1 MARFRFSP
9 KPHADVLLRVF
20 DLPRRGM
27 TRALAESILALD
39 FPEGDAARIEE
50 LNVRANE
57 GELTDE
63 EEAELEAYTNINDL
77 LAPWQSKPRQTL
89 QHAGMSGP
97 SEAVR
102 RRARN
107 RLGSDPVRCRNSRID
122 TRGRFDGSPTWAQ

>member
-1 MARFRFSP
+1 MAKVKFSP

-20 DLPRRGM
+20 DLPGRGM

-63 EEAELEAYTNINDL
+63 EEAEMEAYTNINDL
-77 LAPWQSKPRQTL
+77 LAYSQSK
-89 QHAGMSGP
+89 A
-97 SEAVR
+97 
-102 RRARN
+102 RRA
-107 RLGSDPVRCRNSRID
+107 LQQP
-122 TRGRFDGSPTWAQ
+122 A

>member
-1 MARFRFSP
+1 MAGFKFNS

-50 LNVRANE
+50 LNVIANE

-63 EEAELEAYTNINDL
+63 EEAEMEAYTNINDL
-77 LAPWQSKPRQTL
+77 LAYWQSKARQTL
-89 QHAGMSGP
+89 QQPA
-97 SEAVR
+97 
-102 RRARN
+102 
-107 RLGSDPVRCRNSRID
+107 
-122 TRGRFDGSPTWAQ
+122 